1 MEFITSLS
9 NVSPDADSSIFNV
22 SINTPPWMPQQ
33 TADGSYT
40 FFSERFGETFH
51 SRFGA
56 KAEAFLKF
64 AEATRLAE
72 RATQPQIALLD
83 VCYGLGYN
91 SAAALETIWRVNPDC
106 RVHLIGLELDASV
119 PQAAVVPPVIEVW
132 SDPVQQVLRAIAC
145 THECHTPHLTASL
158 YIGDARQT
166 IQQAIDAAFQ
176 AEAIFFDP
184 FSPKRCPEL
193 WTVEFLRRVVAC
205 LSPNGTLATYS
216 RSAAVR
222 SALLEAGLQIG
233 TIPLGELHLPHEWS
247 QGTVGAF
254 DSSRLHS
261 LSVMEKEHLQT
272 RAAVPFRDPELRD
285 SSEAIVERHRRE
297 QAESQM
303 EATTRWRKRWQ
314 V

>member
-1 MEFITSLS
+1 M
-9 NVSPDADSSIFNV
+9 
-22 SINTPPWMPQQ
+22 NTPLWMPQQ

-56 KAEAFLKF
+56 KAEAFVKF
-64 AEATRLAE
+64 AAATHLEE

-91 SAAALETIWRVNPDC
+91 SAAALEIIWRINPDC
-106 RVHLIGLELDASV
+106 QVHLIGLELDASV
-119 PQAAVVPPVIEVW
+119 PQAAVMPPMIEVW
-132 SDPVQQVLRAIAC
+132 STSVQQVLRAIAH
-145 THECHTPHLTASL
+145 THECHAPNLTANL

-166 IQQAIDAAFQ
+166 IQRAIDAEFRAD
-176 AEAIFFDP
+176 AIFFDP

-193 WTVEFLRRVVAC
+193 WTVEFFCQVVAC
-205 LSPNGTLATYS
+205 LAPSGALATYS

-222 SALLEAGLQIG
+222 SAMREAGLQIG

-254 DSSRLHS
+254 DSSQLHP

-285 SSEAIVERHRRE
+285 STGAIVERHRRE